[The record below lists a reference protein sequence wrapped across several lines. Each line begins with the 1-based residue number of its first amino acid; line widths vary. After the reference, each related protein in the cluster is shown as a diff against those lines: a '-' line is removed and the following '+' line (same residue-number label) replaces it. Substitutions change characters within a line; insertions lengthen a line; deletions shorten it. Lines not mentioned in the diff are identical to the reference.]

1 MAGPLSPSAQ
11 QRIAALNKMADKV
24 QHVYGLVER
33 FASSRDEKQAQ
44 QQTQPLKRAFGKLKI
59 ELMGAG
65 FDGMSQLAGAME
77 IAAGRGG
84 ALRTKIRILRE
95 GIGSLRFQVEQEIR
109 KTVSEDEQSRS
120 KEGSAGEEAARDEG
134 GPTPPAADAAS

>member
-1 MAGPLSPSAQ
+1 MSD
-11 QRIAALNKMADKV
+11 RV

-33 FASSRDEKQAQ
+33 FAASRDEKQAGQ
-44 QQTQPLKRAFGKLKI
+44 QAQPLKRAFSRLKL

-77 IAAGRGG
+77 IAAGRGS

-109 KTVSEDEQSRS
+109 KTVSEDEQARS
-120 KEGSAGEEAARDEG
+120 ADEAGGDDA
-134 GPTPPAADAAS
+134 GPAGQEPDPAS

>member
-1 MAGPLSPSAQ
+1 MSG
-11 QRIAALNKMADKV
+11 RV

-33 FASSRDEKQAQ
+33 FASSRDEKQAGSLA
-44 QQTQPLKRAFGKLKI
+44 QPLKRAFSKLKL

-77 IAAGRGG
+77 IAAGRGS

-95 GIGSLRFQVEQEIR
+95 GIGSLRFQMEQEIR
-109 KTVSEDEQSRS
+109 KTVSEDEQTRS
-120 KEGSAGEEAARDEG
+120 ADEAGSQNTSPAGHEPD
-134 GPTPPAADAAS
+134 PAS